1 MNLFSRSFRLFSWR
15 SRAVALVAGVVL
27 AAWIGGCGSVSNKTD
42 AGGTGGSGVGGAP
55 GDGGVAGAS
64 GDGAADVVAG
74 TGGAPGDAGVGGR
87 TGTGGAPGDASADGG
102 GAARWDIDNWDNAQW
117 GP

>member
-1 MNLFSRSFRLFSWR
+1 MTSLTSPRTPGPRWWSRT
-15 SRAVALVAGVVL
+15 VALLAGVGL

-42 AGGTGGSGVGGAP
+42 AGGSGVGGAP
-55 GDGGVAGAS
+55 GDGGLAGAS
-64 GDGAADVVAG
+64 GDGPADVAG

-87 TGTGGAPGDASADGG
+87 AGTGGAPGDASADGG
-102 GAARWDIDNWDNAQW
+102 GAARWDIDTWDNAQW